1 MPHNPDPKQ
10 HGGTDLILLVH
21 KYEEKKKDR
30 IEEANKELKKI
41 KSHVGDF
48 NTHMQ

>member
-1 MPHNPDPKQ
+1 M
-10 HGGTDLILLVH
+10 DLSTEFKI
-21 KYEEKKKDR
+21 YEEKKKDR